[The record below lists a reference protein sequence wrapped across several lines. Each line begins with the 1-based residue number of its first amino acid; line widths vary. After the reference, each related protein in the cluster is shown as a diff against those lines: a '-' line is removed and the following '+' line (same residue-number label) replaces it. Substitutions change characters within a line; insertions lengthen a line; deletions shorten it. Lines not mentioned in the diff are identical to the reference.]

1 MLAEIFFLKL
11 EAVLRAVQEKAG
23 NTRFVPKAP
32 SIVTGPVGKR
42 CGRFD
47 DRQGR
52 QDSRPT
58 LLKANVRSGHHLPK
72 SPQEH

>member
-23 NTRFVPKAP
+23 NTRFVPKAA

-47 DRQGR
+47 DRTA
-52 QDSRPT
+52 RPFA
-58 LLKANVRSGHHLPK
+58 KR
-72 SPQEH
+72 

>member
-47 DRQGR
+47 DRTA
-52 QDSRPT
+52 RP
-58 LLKANVRSGHHLPK
+58 LAKR
-72 SPQEH
+72 